1 VFGFPG
7 NARDIFTEASRQ
19 FLDSN
24 QTPIHCV
31 KWAISP
37 GVKQQG
43 REANLP
49 PIASVEAKDE
59 LNYNSTSY

>member
-1 VFGFPG
+1 MFGFPG
-7 NARDIFTEASRQ
+7 NARDIFTETSRQ
-19 FLDSN
+19 VPDSN
-24 QTPIHCV
+24 QTPIQCV

-43 REANLP
+43 REANLS

-59 LNYNSTSY
+59 